1 MVQARMKCPISE
13 QNKAGVDKLPDSSE
27 FFIIWR
33 VRLLKKVLKKVWKN
47 PEAKKE
53 VLAEL
58 DGIDQGE
65 LLPRNQKDFKD
76 FKTLK

>member
-1 MVQARMKCPISE
+1 MKCPISE
-13 QNKAGVDKLPDSSE
+13 QNKAGVDELPDSSE

-47 PEAKKE
+47 PEVKKE
-53 VLAEL
+53 VLAGL
-58 DGIDQGE
+58 DRIDQGE